1 MSVSAWSLIVLSY
14 FLNSSSIRTK
24 LIVATAPSLLALLV
38 FASMFGWGQIQKG
51 REMSQVVQ
59 LASFTESVGNL
70 VHELQKERGRTAGF
84 VGSGGASAQANAYK
98 QQQTQTDFA
107 LAEFRQSSKG
117 AESIFQ
123 TKSQKDHFNQVS
135 RLLESL
141 ERHRTRVDSL
151 QLGLNASVGEY
162 TSMVDALIV
171 LVHDELTLLNNSD
184 LAVDMQGLVTLMRA
198 KEASG
203 LERAQGNAI
212 FASGTIT
219 LDRHQVILAL
229 ISEQKA
235 YFDEFIQTMPK
246 SWREQL
252 STFQNGEEFSKV
264 DSAREV
270 LIAAGYGSP
279 LAGYTSEEWFNIT
292 TARIDALKQI
302 ADKLVHEIEA
312 NAEDIKSQTDLSV
325 ILVLA
330 AAAIVVIPSIIL
342 SILLVNSIVGPMKG
356 ITSALDKL
364 AKGATDVEISGRERG
379 DEIGVL
385 ARAAQ
390 EFLRMSKQREQLIQE
405 RTAHEHEALLERR
418 KVLAQM
424 AREVED
430 ATQST
435 VNQIVAA
442 AEELAATATTMQ
454 GTLATASRN
463 ADDASSATSDS
474 LDGTNRASELASEL
488 NAAIGEVTSS
498 IVKGDQL
505 ARDTVQ
511 VAAESRA
518 CVEELNEA
526 TQQIGDFVRVITELA
541 DQTNLLAL
549 NATIESARAGEHG
562 KGFAVVATEIKQLA
576 SQTNR
581 SANEITERVT
591 QIQDRTQTA
600 VDAINKISVSVNMLG
615 GVTSSVA
622 AAVEEQRV
630 STDSFAQF
638 LHSNRSSIQD
648 VANRVSELVAITRQ
662 TADGAVEIAGRV
674 SNMAQTSRDA
684 SKSIP
689 QIVQRAVAAADNR
702 KEPRQDIYSPAQIV
716 GDGAPISTII
726 KDVSKSGARVG
737 RATEGSFELDLPGHL
752 GKVSAQTAWS
762 NDRES
767 GVQFKEPLTS
777 NIMEQLL
784 AMHKK
789 SDVA

>member
-1 MSVSAWSLIVLSY
+1 MSRA
-14 FLNSSSIRTK
+14 
-24 LIVATAPSLLALLV
+24 
-38 FASMFGWGQIQKG
+38 
-51 REMSQVVQ
+51 VQ
-59 LASFTESVGNL
+59 LAEFTETVGDL

-84 VGSGGASAQANAYK
+84 VAGAGAENLKSPLLAQQKETDAVLAVFRKAAEDTINVFET
-98 QQQTQTDFA
+98 QTQ
-107 LAEFRQSSKG
+107 KN
-117 AESIFQ
+117 
-123 TKSQKDHFNQVS
+123 HFNEVY
-135 RLLESL
+135 RLLETL
-141 ERHRTRVDSL
+141 ERHRARVASL
-151 QLGLNASVGEY
+151 QLGVNESVRDY
-162 TSMVDALIV
+162 TAMVDSLII
-171 LVHDELTLLNNSD
+171 LVNDELSLLTASDLSIDMQGFLTLL
-184 LAVDMQGLVTLMRA
+184 RA

-203 LERAQGNAI
+203 LERAQGNAA
-212 FASGTIT
+212 FASGEMP
-219 LDRHQVILAL
+219 LDRHQALLAL

-235 YFDEFIQTMPK
+235 YFDDFHQTMPK
-246 SWREQL
+246 AWSDQL
-252 STFQNGEEFSKV
+252 SELRKGEVFKAV
-264 DSAREV
+264 DGARAV
-270 LIAAGYGSP
+270 LTAAGYGGG
-279 LAGYTSEEWFNIT
+279 LTGYTSGEWFAMT
-292 TARIDALKQI
+292 TTRIDELKAISDALV
-302 ADKLVHEIEA
+302 AEIEERAHTAKAHA
-312 NAEDIKSQTDLSV
+312 NISIS
-325 ILVLA
+325 IVLIATA
-330 AAAIVVIPSIIL
+330 AVVIPSVIL
-342 SILLVNSIVGPMKG
+342 SFLLINSIVGPMQG
-356 ITSALDKL
+356 ITASLDKL
-364 AKGATDVEISGRERG
+364 AKGATDVEITGRKRG

-390 EFLRMSKQREQLIQE
+390 EFLHMSKQREQMIEE
-405 RTAHEHEALLERR
+405 RTAQEHESLQERR

-430 ATQST
+430 ATQET
-435 VNQIVAA
+435 VNQIVRA

-463 ADDASSATSDS
+463 ADDANSATSES

-488 NAAIGEVTSS
+488 NSAIGEVTVS

-511 VAAESRA
+511 VAADSRA

-581 SANEITERVT
+581 SANEITERVK
-591 QIQDRTQTA
+591 QIQERTQTA
-600 VDAINKISVSVNMLG
+600 VDAIGKISDSINMLG

-622 AAVEEQRV
+622 AAVEEQRA

-638 LHSNRSSIQD
+638 LHSNRTSIEG
-648 VANRVSELVAITRQ
+648 VATRVSELVGITRQ
-662 TADGAVEIAGRV
+662 TADGAVEIAKRV

-702 KEPRQDIYSPAQIV
+702 KAPRQELNTPARIV
-716 GDGAPISTII
+716 GAGEPSSTLI
-726 KDVSKSGARVG
+726 KDVSASGARVS
-737 RATEGSFELDLPGHL
+737 RPTEGSFELDLPGRL
-752 GKVSAQTAWS
+752 GKVSAETAWS
-762 NDRES
+762 NERES
-767 GVQFKEPLTS
+767 GVRFNEPLKS

-789 SDVA
+789 SDAA